1 MTVTSK
7 GNHRAGG
14 HFQIFNLGVLFVQP
28 LGSVPYPSFPAL
40 CRADITFHGS
50 TDYGEHHAI
59 MGSISRPRCAPWRP
73 WRLESGQ
80 VGLIQQFG
88 AGLGGQGSQDAA
100 QEAGWSRAATRT
112 RSYAHCGLEDMSANN
127 EGKHNIFST
136 FAKATIFGP
145 ESGRAK
151 RYAQRD
157 ILNMRAL
164 ERIMLSMVRCEVCK
178 S

>member
-1 MTVTSK
+1 ME
-7 GNHRAGG
+7 N
-14 HFQIFNLGVLFVQP
+14 
-28 LGSVPYPSFPAL
+28 
-40 CRADITFHGS
+40 
-50 TDYGEHHAI
+50 
-59 MGSISRPRCAPWRP
+59 ISRARCPPWRL

-80 VGLIQQFG
+80 SGLIQQFG

-100 QEAGWSRAATRT
+100 QEAGGSGAATRT

-136 FAKATIFGP
+136 FAKAAIFGP

-157 ILNMRAL
+157 ILNMSAL
-164 ERIMLSMVRCEVCK
+164 ERIMLSMARSEFCK
-178 S
+178 RGKMTFTSVNMKTLKKHWKNEHKLKHDEIE

>member
-1 MTVTSK
+1 
-7 GNHRAGG
+7 
-14 HFQIFNLGVLFVQP
+14 
-28 LGSVPYPSFPAL
+28 
-40 CRADITFHGS
+40 
-50 TDYGEHHAI
+50 

-80 VGLIQQFG
+80 GGLVQKFG

-100 QEAGWSRAATRT
+100 QEAGGSGAATRT

-127 EGKHNIFST
+127 KEKHNS
-136 FAKATIFGP
+136 FAKAAVFGP

-157 ILNMRAL
+157 ILNMSAL
-164 ERIMLSMVRCEVCK
+164 ERIML
-178 S
+178 

>member
-1 MTVTSK
+1 M
-7 GNHRAGG
+7 
-14 HFQIFNLGVLFVQP
+14 
-28 LGSVPYPSFPAL
+28 
-40 CRADITFHGS
+40 
-50 TDYGEHHAI
+50 E
-59 MGSISRPRCAPWRP
+59 SISRPRCAPWRL

-100 QEAGWSRAATRT
+100 QEAGGSGAATRT

-127 EGKHNIFST
+127 EGKQNIFST
-136 FAKATIFGP
+136 FAKAAIFGP

-157 ILNMRAL
+157 ILNMSAL
-164 ERIMLSMVRCEVCK
+164 ERIMLSIAPCEVCK
-178 S
+178 HGKMTLTSVNMKTLKKHWKLEFKLSNAII

>member
-1 MTVTSK
+1 
-7 GNHRAGG
+7 
-14 HFQIFNLGVLFVQP
+14 
-28 LGSVPYPSFPAL
+28 
-40 CRADITFHGS
+40 
-50 TDYGEHHAI
+50 
-59 MGSISRPRCAPWRP
+59 MGSISRPRCAPWRL

-100 QEAGWSRAATRT
+100 QEAGGSGAATRT
-112 RSYAHCGLEDMSANN
+112 RSYAHCGLEDMGANN
-127 EGKHNIFST
+127 ERKHNIFST

-157 ILNMRAL
+157 ILNMGAL
-164 ERIMLSMVRCEVCK
+164 ERIMLSMVRCEICK
-178 S
+178 R